1 LEGIHSLIR
10 IADCNVFEILDVSCT
25 VSNGRERLND
35 SSQFLLNPLKQENS
49 AYSSTIEQWARELL
63 SFVYSCDVARVT
75 LDLRG
80 ETPMPNYSDSSKV
93 YIGGADQSGQV
104 MTSVE
109 AAEYL
114 KMHVKTVCR
123 LAKEGKIPA
132 KKVGSEWRFMR
143 SVLDSWLS
151 ESLV

>member
-1 LEGIHSLIR
+1 M
-10 IADCNVFEILDVSCT
+10 
-25 VSNGRERLND
+25 
-35 SSQFLLNPLKQENS
+35 
-49 AYSSTIEQWARELL
+49 W
-63 SFVYSCDVARVT
+63 
-75 LDLRG
+75 RG
-80 ETPMPNYSDSSKV
+80 DIPMPEIRDLSHIALGGEDSPS
-93 YIGGADQSGQV
+93 QV

-132 KKVGSEWRFMR
+132 KKVGSEWRFLR

-151 ESLV
+151 EALV